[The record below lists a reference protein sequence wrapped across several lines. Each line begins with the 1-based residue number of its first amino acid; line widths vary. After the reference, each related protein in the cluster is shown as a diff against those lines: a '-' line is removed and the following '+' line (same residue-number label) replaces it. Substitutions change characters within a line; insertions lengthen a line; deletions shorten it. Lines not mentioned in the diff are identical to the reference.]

1 MNACSACRGK
11 TIQKYITY
19 TQWYQ
24 GELIAVENVPAE
36 VCETCNEEY
45 FSPGTVDKLQI
56 AIERHR
62 SYKTM
67 QIPVFQLS

>member
-1 MNACSACRGK
+1 MEKSNGK

-24 GELIAVENVPAE
+24 EDLIAVENVPAE
-36 VCETCNEEY
+36 VCETCNGEY

-56 AIERHR
+56 AIELYR
-62 SYKTM
+62 SYKT
-67 QIPVFQLS
+67 IPYRYFNFLKC